1 MEMFKKCILLLV
13 VFLLISGCTKQVDNA
28 YDGDIAS
35 LKQQLSVV
43 SQKLETL
50 NLEIA
55 TLKESITKL
64 QESQG
69 ATSNQVSCH
78 YDQGDNLSRC
88 WFPLSQVGFVVG
100 GQIPTQFMFV
110 ENSYNMGGMQLQ
122 IRFDDGKEMDEIA
135 QFYVGKL
142 NTEEQEEMGAK
153 LISDLSPFR
162 SVYSVVIL
170 DTNLSNDTKA
180 IVDQWLQTNYST
192 IQRNHRKYKFL
203 P

>member
-1 MEMFKKCILLLV
+1 MRKIVLLLLM
-13 VFLLISGCTKQVDNA
+13 FLFVSGCTKQVDNA

-35 LKQQLSVV
+35 LKQQLSFV

-55 TLKESITKL
+55 TLKESINKL

-69 ATSNQVSCH
+69 TISNQISCH

-88 WFPLSQVGFVVG
+88 WFPLSQVGFVVS
-100 GQIPTQFMFV
+100 GQIPTQFKFV
-110 ENSYNMGGMQLQ
+110 ENSYNMGGMQLL
-122 IRFDDGKEMDEIA
+122 IRYDDGKETDEIA
-135 QFYVGKL
+135 QFFVGKL
-142 NTEEQEEMGAK
+142 NTEEQDDIGAK

-170 DTNLSNDTKA
+170 DTNLSNDAKA

-192 IQRNHRKYKFL
+192 IQRNHTKYKFL

>member
-1 MEMFKKCILLLV
+1 MRKIVLLLLM
-13 VFLLISGCTKQVDNA
+13 FLFVSGCAKQVDNS

-69 ATSNQVSCH
+69 ATSNQVNCH

-100 GQIPTQFMFV
+100 GQIPAQFKFV
-110 ENSYNMGGMQLQ
+110 ENSYNMGGMQLL
-122 IRFDDGKEMDEIA
+122 IRYDDGKEMDEIA

-142 NTEEQEEMGAK
+142 NTEEQDEMGAK

-170 DTNLSNDTKA
+170 DTNLSNDAKA

-192 IQRNHRKYKFL
+192 IQRNHTKYKFL

>member
-1 MEMFKKCILLLV
+1 MRKIVLLMLI
-13 VFLLISGCTKQVDNA
+13 FLFVSGCTKQVDNS
-28 YDGDIAS
+28 YEGDIAS

-69 ATSNQVSCH
+69 ATSNPVSCH

-88 WFPLSQVGFVVG
+88 WFTLSQVGFVVS
-100 GQIPTQFMFV
+100 GQIPSQFKFV

-122 IRFDDGKEMDEIA
+122 IRFDDGKEMDGIA

-170 DTNLSNDTKA
+170 DTNLSNDAKA

-192 IQRNHRKYKFL
+192 TQRNHAKYKFL

>member
-1 MEMFKKCILLLV
+1 MKKIVLLLLM
-13 VFLLISGCTKQVDNA
+13 FLFFSGCTKQADNA

-69 ATSNQVSCH
+69 AFSNQISCH

-88 WFPLSQVGFVVG
+88 WFPLSQVGFVVSG
-100 GQIPTQFMFV
+100 KIPTQFKFV
-110 ENSYNMGGMQLQ
+110 ENSYLDNMGGMQLL
-122 IRFDDGKEMDEIA
+122 IRYDDGKETDEIA

-142 NTEEQEEMGAK
+142 NTEEQEE
-153 LISDLSPFR
+153 
-162 SVYSVVIL
+162 
-170 DTNLSNDTKA
+170 
-180 IVDQWLQTNYST
+180 WE
-192 IQRNHRKYKFL
+192 RN
-203 P
+203 

>member
-1 MEMFKKCILLLV
+1 MRKIVLLMLI
-13 VFLLISGCTKQVDNA
+13 FLFVSGCAKQVDNS

-69 ATSNQVSCH
+69 AISNQISCH

-88 WFPLSQVGFVVG
+88 WFPLSQVGFVVS
-100 GQIPTQFMFV
+100 GQIPTQFKFV
-110 ENSYNMGGMQLQ
+110 ENSYNMGGMQLL
-122 IRFDDGKEMDEIA
+122 IRYDDGKETDEIA
-135 QFYVGKL
+135 QFFVGKL
-142 NTEEQEEMGAK
+142 NTEEQDDIGAK

-170 DTNLSNDTKA
+170 DTNLSNDAKA

-192 IQRNHRKYKFL
+192 IQRNHTKYKFL

>member
-1 MEMFKKCILLLV
+1 MRKIVLLLLM
-13 VFLLISGCTKQVDNA
+13 FLFVSGCAKQVDNS

-55 TLKESITKL
+55 TLKESITEL
-64 QESQG
+64 QQSQG
-69 ATSNQVSCH
+69 AISNQVSCH

-100 GQIPTQFMFV
+100 GQIPAQFKFV
-110 ENSYNMGGMQLQ
+110 ENSYNKGGMQLL
-122 IRFDDGKEMDEIA
+122 IRFDDGKELDEIA

-142 NTEEQEEMGAK
+142 NTEEQDDIGAK

-170 DTNLSNDTKA
+170 DTNLSNDAKA

-192 IQRNHRKYKFL
+192 IQRNHTKYKFL

>member
-1 MEMFKKCILLLV
+1 MRKIVLLLLM
-13 VFLLISGCTKQVDNA
+13 FLFVSGCAKQVDNS

-69 ATSNQVSCH
+69 AISNQISCH

-88 WFPLSQVGFVVG
+88 WFPLSQVGFVVS
-100 GQIPTQFMFV
+100 GQIPTQFKFV
-110 ENSYNMGGMQLQ
+110 ENSFNKGGMQLL

-170 DTNLSNDTKA
+170 DTNLSNDAKA

-192 IQRNHRKYKFL
+192 IQRNHTKYKFL

>member
-1 MEMFKKCILLLV
+1 MRKIVLLLLM
-13 VFLLISGCTKQVDNA
+13 FLFVSGCAKQVDNS

-55 TLKESITKL
+55 TLKESITEL
-64 QESQG
+64 HQSQG
-69 ATSNQVSCH
+69 AISNQVSCH

-100 GQIPTQFMFV
+100 GQIPAQFKFV
-110 ENSYNMGGMQLQ
+110 ENSYNKGGMQLL
-122 IRFDDGKEMDEIA
+122 IRFDDGKELDEIA

-142 NTEEQEEMGAK
+142 NTEEQDDIGAK

-170 DTNLSNDTKA
+170 DTNLSNDAKA

-192 IQRNHRKYKFL
+192 IQRNHTKYRFL

>member
-1 MEMFKKCILLLV
+1 MRKIALLLLM
-13 VFLLISGCTKQVDNA
+13 FLFVSGCTKQVDNA
-28 YDGDIAS
+28 YEGDIAS

-55 TLKESITKL
+55 TLKESITEL
-64 QESQG
+64 QQSQG
-69 ATSNQVSCH
+69 ATSNQVNCH

-88 WFPLSQVGFVVG
+88 WFPLSQVGFVVS
-100 GQIPTQFMFV
+100 GQIPTQFKLV
-110 ENSYNMGGMQLQ
+110 ENSYLNNKGGMQLL
-122 IRFDDGKEMDEIA
+122 IRYVDGKEMDEIA

-142 NTEEQEEMGAK
+142 NTEEQEEIGAK

-162 SVYSVVIL
+162 SVYSVAIL
-170 DTNLSNDTKA
+170 DTNLSNDAKA

-192 IQRNHRKYKFL
+192 TQRNHTKYKFL

>member
-1 MEMFKKCILLLV
+1 MRKIVLLLLM
-13 VFLLISGCTKQVDNA
+13 FLFVSGCAKQVDNS

-55 TLKESITKL
+55 TLKESITEL
-64 QESQG
+64 QQSQG
-69 ATSNQVSCH
+69 AISNQVSCH

-100 GQIPTQFMFV
+100 GQIPAQFKFV
-110 ENSYNMGGMQLQ
+110 ENSYNKGGMQLL
-122 IRFDDGKEMDEIA
+122 IRFDDGKELDEIA

-142 NTEEQEEMGAK
+142 NTEEQDDIGAK

-170 DTNLSNDTKA
+170 DTNLSNDAKA

-192 IQRNHRKYKFL
+192 IQRNHTKYRFL

>member
-1 MEMFKKCILLLV
+1 MRKIVL
-13 VFLLISGCTKQVDNA
+13 FLLIFLFVSGCAKQVDNS

-69 ATSNQVSCH
+69 AISNQISCH

-88 WFPLSQVGFVVG
+88 WFPLSQVGFIVN
-100 GQIPTQFMFV
+100 GQIPSQFKFV
-110 ENSYNMGGMQLQ
+110 ENSYNMGGMQLL
-122 IRFDDGKEMDEIA
+122 IRFDDGKETDEIA

-170 DTNLSNDTKA
+170 DSNLSNDAKA

-192 IQRNHRKYKFL
+192 IQRNHTKYKFL

>member
-1 MEMFKKCILLLV
+1 MRKIVLLLLM
-13 VFLLISGCTKQVDNA
+13 FLFVSGCAKQVDNS

-50 NLEIA
+50 NLEIT
-55 TLKESITKL
+55 TLKESITEL
-64 QESQG
+64 QQSQG
-69 ATSNQVSCH
+69 AISNQISCH

-88 WFPLSQVGFVVG
+88 WFPLSQVGFVVS
-100 GQIPTQFMFV
+100 GQIPSQLKFV
-110 ENSYNMGGMQLQ
+110 ENSYNMGGMQLL
-122 IRFDDGKEMDEIA
+122 IRYDDGKEMDEIA

-162 SVYSVVIL
+162 SVYSVLIL
-170 DTNLSNDTKA
+170 DTNLSNDAKA
-180 IVDQWLQTNYST
+180 IVDQWLQSNYST
-192 IQRNHRKYKFL
+192 TQRNHTKYKFM

>member
-1 MEMFKKCILLLV
+1 MRKIVLLLLM
-13 VFLLISGCTKQVDNA
+13 FLFVSGCAKQVDNS

-55 TLKESITKL
+55 TLKESITEL
-64 QESQG
+64 QQSQV
-69 ATSNQVSCH
+69 AISNQVSCH

-100 GQIPTQFMFV
+100 GQIPAQFKFV
-110 ENSYNMGGMQLQ
+110 ENSYNKGGMQLL
-122 IRFDDGKEMDEIA
+122 IRFDDGKELDEIA

-142 NTEEQEEMGAK
+142 NTEEQDDIGAK

-170 DTNLSNDTKA
+170 DTNLSNDAKA

-192 IQRNHRKYKFL
+192 IQRNHTKYRFL

>member
-1 MEMFKKCILLLV
+1 MRKIALLLLM
-13 VFLLISGCTKQVDNA
+13 FLFVSGCTKQVDNA
-28 YDGDIAS
+28 YEGDIAS

-43 SQKLETL
+43 NQKLETL

-55 TLKESITKL
+55 TLKESITEL
-64 QESQG
+64 QKSQG
-69 ATSNQVSCH
+69 AISNQISCH

-88 WFPLSQVGFVVG
+88 WFPLSQVGFVVS
-100 GQIPTQFMFV
+100 GQIPTQFKFV
-110 ENSYNMGGMQLQ
+110 ENSYNMGGMQLL
-122 IRFDDGKEMDEIA
+122 IRYDDGKETDEIA
-135 QFYVGKL
+135 QFFVGKL
-142 NTEEQEEMGAK
+142 NTEEQDDIGAK

-170 DTNLSNDTKA
+170 DTNLSNDAKA

-192 IQRNHRKYKFL
+192 IQRNHTKYKFL

>member
-1 MEMFKKCILLLV
+1 MRKIVLLLLM
-13 VFLLISGCTKQVDNA
+13 FLFVSGCAKQVDNT
-28 YDGDIAS
+28 YEGDIAS

-69 ATSNQVSCH
+69 AFSNQISCH

-88 WFPLSQVGFVVG
+88 WFPLSQVGFVVS
-100 GQIPTQFMFV
+100 GQIPTQFKFV
-110 ENSYNMGGMQLQ
+110 ENSYLNNMGGMQLL
-122 IRFDDGKEMDEIA
+122 IRYDDGKETDEIA

-142 NTEEQEEMGAK
+142 NTEEQDGMGAK

-162 SVYSVVIL
+162 SIYSVVIL
-170 DTNLSNDTKA
+170 DSNLSNDAKA

-192 IQRNHRKYKFL
+192 IQRNHTKYKFL